1 MPTAKFGSSFGRT
14 AKAAPG
20 GYRQDEGFA
29 MPKRVAPLSPSAVAN
44 ARPQERP
51 QTLRDGY
58 GLSLLVETGGG
69 KLWRFDYRRPGSG
82 KRNTLSL
89 GTYPDVSLKRA
100 RDKRDAMRR
109 ALADG
114 IDPGEQRKAEAVAGA
129 DTFEAVARE
138 WFAKFSGQWVP
149 SHGDKII
156 RRLERDL
163 FPWIGAKPIADLAAP
178 DVLACL
184 RRIEARG
191 ALETAHR
198 AHQNCG
204 QVFRYAVAT
213 GRAQGDVTRDLRGS
227 LPAPKVQHFASI
239 TEPERVAELLRAI
252 EGFTGTLPVRCA
264 LKLSPLVFVR
274 PGELRQAEWAEFD
287 LDGAEWIIPAHKM
300 KMREPH
306 LVPLSTQAVAI
317 LRELRPLTGAG
328 RYLFPGTRDRKKAI
342 SNVTLA
348 AAFKRMGYGGQTFTP
363 HGFRAMA
370 RTLLD
375 ETLGFRVD
383 VIEHQLAHA
392 VRDANGR
399 AYNRTSFLPERR
411 TMMQAWADHLDTLR
425 EASNV
430 VPLRRKAG

>member
-1 MPTAKFGSSFGRT
+1 
-14 AKAAPG
+14 
-20 GYRQDEGFA
+20 
-29 MPKRVAPLSPSAVAN
+29 MPKRIAPLSPSAVAN
-44 ARPQERP
+44 AKPADSP
-51 QTLRDGY
+51 LRDGY
-58 GLSLLVETGGG
+58 GLSLLVDPRGG

-89 GTYPDVSLKRA
+89 GAYPAVSLKRA
-100 RDKRDAMRR
+100 REKRDELRK

-114 IDPGEQRKAEAVAGA
+114 IDPGEQRKAEAAAGA

-138 WFAKFSGQWVP
+138 WFAKFAAQWAP
-149 SHGDKII
+149 SHADKII

-163 FPWIGAKPIADLAAP
+163 FPWIGAKPIADLTAP

-191 ALETAHR
+191 AIETAHR
-198 AHQNCG
+198 AHQNAG

-227 LPAPKVQHFASI
+227 LPVPKVQHFASI
-239 TEPERVAELLRAI
+239 TEPERVTELLRAI
-252 EGFTGTLPVRCA
+252 EGFTGTFPVRCA
-264 LKLSPLVFVR
+264 LKLAPLVFVR

-287 LDGAEWIIPAHKM
+287 LDAAEWNIPAAKM

-317 LRELRPLTGAG
+317 LRELHPLTGAS

-342 SNVTLA
+342 SDVTLI
-348 AAFKRMGYGGQTFTP
+348 AAFKRMGYDGQFTP

-370 RTLLD
+370 RTMLD
-375 ETLGFRVD
+375 ETLGFRPD

-399 AYNRTSFLPERR
+399 AYNRTSFLPDRR
-411 TMMQAWADHLDTLR
+411 KMMQAWADHLDRLR
-425 EASNV
+425 EGKLDAV
-430 VPLRRKAG
+430 IVRGD